1 MPTKWKQIGIK
12 LSRQYWI
19 NKMANKSKYTPIIGL
34 EIHIELGTASK
45 MFCSCKNDPFGAEKP
60 NIYTCPVCLGL
71 PGALPVPNKKA
82 VTWVIMLG
90 MALGSKIA
98 TDSKFDRKNYF
109 YPDLPKGYQI
119 SQYDEPLAQGGQ
131 LGDVRISRVHLE
143 EDTGKLVHA
152 TVKAKK
158 VSLVD
163 FNRSGVA
170 LVEIVTEPDIRSS
183 EQAVL
188 FLKRLRQIVRYLG
201 ISDADMEKGSMR
213 IEPNISLSRYVNSVH
228 SRNVQKLPNYKVE
241 VKNINSFKFAKNA
254 IDYELKRH
262 EILLEKGKTPKQETR
277 GWDEKKNITVSQ
289 RSKEEAHDYRY
300 FPEPDI
306 PPMRFAKP
314 YLDKIRAEIPEL
326 PQQKFMRYMQTYG
339 LSEYDSEI
347 LSVNREVALWFEAA
361 VEAYIQTATTGTEQ
375 KENVAPSAYSKVVA
389 NWIIGDLANMLKKDK
404 AGINEIR
411 LLPAHLAELLYLLDK
426 GKISSTVAKR
436 VFIEVYKTGKTPSS
450 IVKELDLG
458 INEDSF
464 VLKKTIEEVMS
475 VNHKA
480 VEKLRAGKTAA
491 IGFLIGQVM
500 LKMKGRADA
509 KTVSKL
515 IEKLLVNSKQ

>member
-1 MPTKWKQIGIK
+1 MNKKPSITKFDRN
-12 LSRQYWI
+12 S
-19 NKMANKSKYTPIIGL
+19 KMDKKYQPIIGM
-34 EIHIELGTASK
+34 ETHVELKTKSG
-45 MFCSCKNDPFGAEKP
+45 MFCGCKNDPDAKKP
-60 NIYTCPVCLGL
+60 NIHTCPVCLGL
-71 PGALPVPNKKA
+71 PGALPVANKKA
-82 VTWVIMLG
+82 IEWTIKLG
-90 MALGSKIA
+90 LALGCKINKL
-98 TDSKFDRKNYF
+98 SKFDRKHYF

-119 SQYDEPLAQGGQ
+119 SQYDLPFCYEGKVETSFGQ
-131 LGDVRISRVHLE
+131 VKITRVHLE

-152 TVKAKK
+152 TVKATK

-262 EILLEKGKTPKQETR
+262 EILLEKVKTPKQETR

-289 RSKEEAHDYRY
+289 RLKEESHDYRY